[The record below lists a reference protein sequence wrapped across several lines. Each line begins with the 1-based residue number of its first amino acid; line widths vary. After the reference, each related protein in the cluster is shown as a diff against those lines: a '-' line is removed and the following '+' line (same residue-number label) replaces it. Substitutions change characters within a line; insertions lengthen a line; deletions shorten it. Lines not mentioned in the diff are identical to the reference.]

1 MTRASALIVK
11 CRFDVRKARS
21 HAVVIRLTVKVRRS
35 HAAARHAFSAII
47 RCLKNYRR
55 LSTVIKVGMC
65 R

>member
-11 CRFDVRKARS
+11 YRFDVRKACS

-35 HAAARHAFSAII
+35 HARHAFSAII